1 MPRGA
6 SSTACLLAFGFLLRR
21 PAWGSPPLEV
31 DSGHGTAN
39 PGGDGG
45 DWDSPNETFRRM
57 VVLTLRAMRPLSG
70 RPILQ
75 TPALR
80 IACDPRRRPLAPRR
94 APSARAANFG
104 KDEVLGSFVD
114 LANFVS
120 TEGVAKKLN
129 AFEDLAYK
137 LGGEVYVDINGWH
150 LYVKDIKVGGS
161 STVKMHNVLAQQI
174 GEKVL
179 ASGRVDDA
187 EVKAIMKAIPLSLG
201 GGAVQVSLLDS
212 IGKTCMYDLT
222 RAIEDWMDD
231 R

>member
-1 MPRGA
+1 MG
-6 SSTACLLAFGFLLRR
+6 
-21 PAWGSPPLEV
+21 
-31 DSGHGTAN
+31 N
-39 PGGDGG
+39 
-45 DWDSPNETFRRM
+45 PNETFRRM
-57 VVLTLRAMRPLSG
+57 VLTMRAMRPLSG

-120 TEGVAKKLN
+120 TEGVAKML
-129 AFEDLAYK
+129 
-137 LGGEVYVDINGWH
+137 
-150 LYVKDIKVGGS
+150 
-161 STVKMHNVLAQQI
+161 NVLAQQI

>member
-1 MPRGA
+1 M
-6 SSTACLLAFGFLLRR
+6 
-21 PAWGSPPLEV
+21 
-31 DSGHGTAN
+31 
-39 PGGDGG
+39 
-45 DWDSPNETFRRM
+45 
-57 VVLTLRAMRPLSG
+57 RAMRPLSG

-94 APSARAANFG
+94 APPARAANFG

-137 LGGEVYVDINGWH
+137 LGGEVYVDVNGWH

-201 GGAVQVSLLDS
+201 GGAVQVSLLD
-212 IGKTCMYDLT
+212 
-222 RAIEDWMDD
+222 
-231 R
+231 

>member
-1 MPRGA
+1 M
-6 SSTACLLAFGFLLRR
+6 
-21 PAWGSPPLEV
+21 
-31 DSGHGTAN
+31 N
-39 PGGDGG
+39 
-45 DWDSPNETFRRM
+45 PNETFRRM
-57 VVLTLRAMRPLSG
+57 VLTMRAMRPLSG

-137 LGGEVYVDINGWH
+137 LGGEVYVDVNGWH

>member
-1 MPRGA
+1 MMRVGTTPRGRA
-6 SSTACLLAFGFLLRR
+6 G
-21 PAWGSPPLEV
+21 AWPCP
-31 DSGHGTAN
+31 
-39 PGGDGG
+39 
-45 DWDSPNETFRRM
+45 
-57 VVLTLRAMRPLSG
+57 RA
-70 RPILQ
+70 
-75 TPALR
+75 
-80 IACDPRRRPLAPRR
+80 R
-94 APSARAANFG
+94 APPRSSRRDHRGTRAPARSSFG
-104 KDEVLGSFVD
+104 KDDVLGGFVD

-120 TEGVAKKLN
+120 ADGIAKKLN

-137 LGGEVYVDINGWH
+137 MGGEVYVDVNGWH